1 MARNRTAMK
10 RLKGSRGL
18 AMYRRRSTPALLMMV
33 LLAVPVSGAHSQP
46 ISTSAGA
53 VIEVTVV
60 PLKNGK
66 PPQEVQCVQE
76 VTVVKGTASIQTFT
90 GKKKELHE
98 GEKVCITPTGELT
111 TSTALLIPVPP
122 GGFGS
127 VTTKAG
133 SLVSLQSSA
142 DTSKL
147 GSTRCRGI
155 DGARITI
162 CNIISFSF
170 L

>member
-1 MARNRTAMK
+1 MAGSKPNCNEEV
-10 RLKGSRGL
+10 KGLRGF
-18 AMYRRRSTPALLMMV
+18 AMYGHRSTPALLMMV
-33 LLAVPVSGAHSQP
+33 LLAVPVSDAHSQP

-98 GEKVCITPTGELT
+98 GEKVCITPTGDLT

-122 GGFGS
+122 GGGITPPCVTECNGNRGNRFGN
-127 VTTKAG
+127 
-133 SLVSLQSSA
+133 Q
-142 DTSKL
+142 
-147 GSTRCRGI
+147 
-155 DGARITI
+155 
-162 CNIISFSF
+162 
-170 L
+170 